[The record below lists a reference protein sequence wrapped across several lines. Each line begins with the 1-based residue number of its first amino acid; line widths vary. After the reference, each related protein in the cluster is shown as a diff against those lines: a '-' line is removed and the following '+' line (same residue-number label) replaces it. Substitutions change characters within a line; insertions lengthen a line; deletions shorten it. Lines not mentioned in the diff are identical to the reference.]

1 MARVVGLL
9 YHDDNMPKKFTAL
22 VDKISRKWHR
32 FYAQSYR
39 INLITHKR
47 TTLSTSQFNHSQSY
61 GINSNM

>member
-9 YHDDNMPKKFTAL
+9 YHDDEMPKKFTTL

-39 INLITHKR
+39 IN
-47 TTLSTSQFNHSQSY
+47 
-61 GINSNM
+61 